1 MIEFEKEVVE
11 YLNIPNIPKKE
22 WNQQDSFQDGV
33 AVVGLSLGRQAYAV
47 CTFNKDEDSEPRI
60 KKVFGIEP
68 FTSIEEIFV
77 VPAYMDND
85 TSDADLDSESKKR
98 AEQLAEEAK
107 ELENAGKVDE
117 SIEKANLLPEWIFD
131 EIHNREEAIEDANKL
146 PEWIFP
152 EIHNRDEAMAYLREF
167 NRINRIKK
175 GKVPTNEETIKMRLY
190 NIYMSQKNHK

>member
-1 MIEFEKEVVE
+1 MIEFEKEVIE
-11 YLNIPNIPKKE
+11 YLNLPSLPKKE
-22 WNQQDSFQDGV
+22 WNQQDSFKDGV
-33 AVVGLSLGRQAYAV
+33 AIVGLSLGRLAYAV
-47 CTFNKDEDSEPRI
+47 CTFDKDKDREPRI

-68 FTSIEEIFV
+68 FTSIEKIFV

-85 TSDADLDSESKKR
+85 TSDADLDAESKKR

-107 ELENAGKVDE
+107 ELENAGTVDE

-131 EIHNREEAIEDANKL
+131 EIHNREEAMAWLKQYNIRNK
-146 PEWIFP
+146 
-152 EIHNRDEAMAYLREF
+152 
-167 NRINRIKK
+167 IKK